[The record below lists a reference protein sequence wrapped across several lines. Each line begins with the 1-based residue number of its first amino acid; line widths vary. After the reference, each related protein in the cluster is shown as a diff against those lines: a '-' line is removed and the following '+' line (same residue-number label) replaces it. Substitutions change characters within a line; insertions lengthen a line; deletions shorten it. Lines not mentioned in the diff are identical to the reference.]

1 MLGAIPNA
9 QRSALVNLGDLTVY
23 DTSKVNPISS
33 YNPIYSQWEFP
44 TCIRG
49 QSFFFWQKIWML
61 DKILNF
67 WQNLVFWTKFWI
79 FNKNLNFSQKFGLL
93 IKGEGWSLG
102 LRNPMVVFF
111 MDKDFFW
118 IKICKKC
125 FLHVI
130 EQEI

>member
-33 YNPIYSQWEFP
+33 YNPIYSQGFEGN
-44 TCIRG
+44 R
-49 QSFFFWQKIWML
+49 FFLTKIWML